1 MNFQA
6 LHRQRKF
13 IFLAAI
19 AGLIAMFLPW
29 VTVSAGNVLDGLGG
43 GANGASPDMTGLFDK
58 SALSSSEN
66 GMHGTGII
74 VFLSFLATLALS
86 LVGDQTRALQKT
98 NWLLAIVTGG
108 AALLFSI
115 VLLVNTPTGSLGFVR
130 SSIGYGAWIAL
141 LASAGML
148 ASAWMLR
155 NPGDTLKDALDQLK
169 KDMAFPAASSQQQK
183 NQ

>member
-1 MNFQA
+1 M
-6 LHRQRKF
+6 HRQRKF

-29 VTVSAGNVLDGLGG
+29 VTVSAANVLDGLGG
-43 GANGASPDMTGLFDK
+43 DANGTSPDLGGLFDK

-74 VFLSFLATLALS
+74 VFLSFLATFALS
-86 LVGDQTRALQKT
+86 LLGDQTRALQKT

-115 VLLVNTPTGSLGFVR
+115 VLLANTPTGSLGFVR
-130 SSIGYGAWIAL
+130 SRVGYGAWIAL
-141 LASAGML
+141 LASAGLL
-148 ASAWMLR
+148 ASAWLLR
-155 NPGDTLKDALDQLK
+155 NPGDTLKDGFDQLK

>member
-29 VTVSAGNVLDGLGG
+29 VTVSAGNVLDGLEG

-108 AALLFSI
+108 DALLFTI
-115 VLLVNTPTGSLGFVR
+115 VLLVNTPTGSLGLVR
-130 SSIGYGAWIAL
+130 SSVRYGAWIAL